1 MRVQDVMT
9 KDVATARP
17 ETSLKEVAAIL
28 VEKRISGV
36 PVCDADGGLVGVVSE
51 ADILVKEEGVEP
63 ERRRALAWL
72 LRGDNGVSKFAATT
86 AGEAMTSPAVTIDP
100 SRPVSDAARLMI
112 ERSVNRLPVVDDGKL
127 VGIVT
132 RADLVAAFTRGDE
145 EIRREI
151 VDELL
156 VRTLWIEPG
165 LLRVDVDRGRVT
177 ISGQVDTPTEMELAS
192 AFIRRVPGVVDVDAR
207 GLHAA
212 IEHEQKSVGRL
223 PRRV

>member
-1 MRVQDVMT
+1 MHVQDVMT
-9 KDVATARP
+9 EDVATVRP
-17 ETSLKEVAAIL
+17 ETPLKEVAALL
-28 VEKRISGV
+28 VEKRISGL
-36 PVCDADGGLVGVVSE
+36 PVCDADGALLGVVSE

-72 LRGDNGVSKFAATT
+72 LRGDNGADKIAATT
-86 AGEAMTSPAVTIDP
+86 AGEAMTSPAVTID
-100 SRPVSDAARLMI
+100 SRRPVSDAARLMI
-112 ERSVNRLPVVDDGKL
+112 ERSVNRLPVVEGARL

-132 RADLVAAFTRGDE
+132 RADLVAAFTRSDE

-165 LLRVDVDRGRVT
+165 LLRVDVDEGRVT
-177 ISGQVDTPTEMELAS
+177 ISGQVDTQTELELAA
-192 AFIRRVPGVVDVDAR
+192 AFIRRVPGVVDVDAT

-212 IEHEQKSVGRL
+212 IEHERKSLGRL
-223 PRRV
+223 PHRV

>member
-1 MRVQDVMT
+1 MHVQDVMT
-9 KDVATARP
+9 EDVATVRP
-17 ETSLKEVAAIL
+17 ETPLKEVAALL
-28 VEKRISGV
+28 VEKRISGL
-36 PVCDADGGLVGVVSE
+36 PVCDADGALLGVVSE

-72 LRGDNGVSKFAATT
+72 LRGDNGTDKIAATT

-100 SRPVSDAARLMI
+100 RRPVSDAARLMI
-112 ERSVNRLPVVDDGKL
+112 ERSVNRLPVVEGARL

-132 RADLVAAFTRGDE
+132 RADLVAAFTRSDE

-165 LLRVDVDRGRVT
+165 LLRVDVDEGRVT
-177 ISGQVDTPTEMELAS
+177 ISGQVDTQTELELAA
-192 AFIRRVPGVVDVDAR
+192 AFIRRVPGVVDVDAT

-212 IEHEQKSVGRL
+212 IEHERKSLGRL
-223 PRRV
+223 PHRV

>member
-1 MRVQDVMT
+1 MHVQDVMT
-9 KDVATARP
+9 EDVATVRP
-17 ETSLKEVAAIL
+17 ETPLKEVAALL
-28 VEKRISGV
+28 VEKRISGL
-36 PVCDADGGLVGVVSE
+36 PVCDADGALLGVVSE

-72 LRGDNGVSKFAATT
+72 LRGDNGADKIAATT

-100 SRPVSDAARLMI
+100 RRPVSDAARLMI
-112 ERSVNRLPVVDDGKL
+112 ERSVNRLPVVEGARL

-132 RADLVAAFTRGDE
+132 RADLVAAFTRSDE

-165 LLRVDVDRGRVT
+165 LLRVDVDEGRVT
-177 ISGQVDTPTEMELAS
+177 ISGQVDTQTELELAA
-192 AFIRRVPGVVDVDAR
+192 AFIRRVPGVVDVDAT

-212 IEHEQKSVGRL
+212 IEHERKSLGRL
-223 PRRV
+223 PHRV